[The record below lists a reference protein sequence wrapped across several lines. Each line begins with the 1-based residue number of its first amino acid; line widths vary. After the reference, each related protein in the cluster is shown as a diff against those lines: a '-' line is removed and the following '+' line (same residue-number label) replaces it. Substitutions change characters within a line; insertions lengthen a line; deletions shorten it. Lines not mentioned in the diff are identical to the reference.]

1 MSILLQTPALFG
13 AYTLIIVTDLP
24 ISIIS
29 TINAACRLQQKPFYA
44 AATFGMY
51 GFVFADLI
59 KHTFIM
65 TREKSNVPAKV
76 GPESATRSIISVT
89 SSKGSDGKETELVTK
104 SENYS
109 PIILANTSP
118 LSPYHLSSRRRRF
131 AVTPL
136 LSCLRAL
143 WEYQS
148 QTSLPFPS
156 HSAADLKLFTTLATA
171 KHKELQLPTETLR
184 ADILRAFLQNLGS
197 EISPV
202 CAFLGGQLAQDVIN
216 VIGGKEQPLQNFLV
230 FDGEDTKGLIY
241 ALHTEM
247 GLELGNGMDIASAGM
262 KSMQNGPLIGVGPPA
277 PGGIMMHMPV

>member
-1 MSILLQTPALFG
+1 MSVLLETPALFG

-24 ISIIS
+24 LSILS

-44 AATFGMY
+44 AATFGLY

-59 KHTFIM
+59 NHNFIM
-65 TREKSNVPAKV
+65 TREKSNIPAKI
-76 GPESATRSIISVT
+76 GPESTTRSVVSVT
-89 SSKGSDGKETELVTK
+89 STKGSDGKETELITK

-118 LSPYHLSSRRRRF
+118 LPPYHLSTRRRRF

-148 QTSLPFPS
+148 ETGLPFPS

-184 ADILRAFLQNLGS
+184 AEILRAFLQNLGS
-197 EISPV
+197 EIAPV
-202 CAFLGGQLAQDVIN
+202 CAYLGGQLAQDVIN
-216 VIGGKEQPLQNFLV
+216 VIGGKEQPIQNFLI
-230 FDGEDTKGLIY
+230 FDGEDTKGPIY

-247 GLELGNGMDIASAGM
+247 GLGLGNGMDM
-262 KSMQNGPLIGVGPPA
+262 TSMEMQSVQDGPLIGVGPPA

>member
-1 MSILLQTPALFG
+1 MSVLLETPAIFG

-24 ISIIS
+24 LSILS
-29 TINAACRLQQKPFYA
+29 TINAACRLQQRPFYA

-59 KHTFIM
+59 KHNFIV
-65 TREKSNVPAKV
+65 TREKSNVPAKI
-76 GPESATRSIISVT
+76 GPESLTRSIIGVT
-89 SSKGSDGKETELVTK
+89 SSKGSDGKEIELITK
-104 SENYS
+104 CETYS

-118 LSPYHLSSRRRRF
+118 LPPYHLSTRRRKF

-148 QTSLPFPS
+148 ETSLPFPS
-156 HSAADLKLFTTLATA
+156 HSAADLKLFTTLATS

-216 VIGGKEQPLQNFLV
+216 VVGGKEQPIQNFLI
-230 FDGEDTKGLIY
+230 FDGEDTKAPLY

-247 GLELGNGMDIASAGM
+247 GLGLGNGMDETSTEM
-262 KSMQNGPLIGVGPPA
+262 PFMQDGSLIGVGPPA